1 MKIDKKEFLALIASI
16 ILLIFASVTFF
27 LFKDHSTTQ
36 MDTVESSVNHVSD
49 SQLTEAQD
57 MLDKFEK
64 KPSEKLLKDVELALN
79 KLSNSSKKEALQ
91 KRFKKAKDKYLKDE
105 ADKKATKD
113 ATDLVEILEQA
124 PSEENVLKA
133 EAAVNKLTVKESKEA
148 LQKRIDTVK
157 TQYGLIGNQ
166 TPSSSVAETTEQ
178 GTANPASQDTSSY
191 VNQNV
196 APTYEQPQTN
206 NTPVT
211 PGVNNTVPTP
221 GTGTAPA
228 TNGTGVAQ

>member
-1 MKIDKKEFLALIASI
+1 
-16 ILLIFASVTFF
+16 SVTFF
-27 LFKDHSTTQ
+27 LFKDHGTTQ

-196 APTYEQPQTN
+196 APTYEQPQAN

-221 GTGTAPA
+221 GTGTVPA

>member
-1 MKIDKKEFLALIASI
+1 
-16 ILLIFASVTFF
+16 
-27 LFKDHSTTQ
+27 

>member
-1 MKIDKKEFLALIASI
+1 
-16 ILLIFASVTFF
+16 VTFF
-27 LFKDHSTTQ
+27 LFKDHGTTQ

>member
-16 ILLIFASVTFF
+16 ILLILASVTFF
-27 LFKDHSTTQ
+27 LFKDHGTTQ

>member
-1 MKIDKKEFLALIASI
+1 
-16 ILLIFASVTFF
+16 LIFASVTFF
-27 LFKDHSTTQ
+27 LFKDHGTTQ

>member
-1 MKIDKKEFLALIASI
+1 
-16 ILLIFASVTFF
+16 
-27 LFKDHSTTQ
+27 
-36 MDTVESSVNHVSD
+36 
-49 SQLTEAQD
+49 
-57 MLDKFEK
+57 
-64 KPSEKLLKDVELALN
+64 VELALN

-221 GTGTAPA
+221 GTGTVPA

>member
-1 MKIDKKEFLALIASI
+1 M
-16 ILLIFASVTFF
+16 
-27 LFKDHSTTQ
+27 
-36 MDTVESSVNHVSD
+36 
-49 SQLTEAQD
+49 
-57 MLDKFEK
+57 
-64 KPSEKLLKDVELALN
+64 
-79 KLSNSSKKEALQ
+79 Q

>member
-1 MKIDKKEFLALIASI
+1 
-16 ILLIFASVTFF
+16 
-27 LFKDHSTTQ
+27 

-211 PGVNNTVPTP
+211 PGVNNTVPTS
-221 GTGTAPA
+221 GTGTVPA

>member
-16 ILLIFASVTFF
+16 ILLIFTSVTFF
-27 LFKDHSTTQ
+27 LFKDHGTTQ

>member
-1 MKIDKKEFLALIASI
+1 
-16 ILLIFASVTFF
+16 VTFF
-27 LFKDHSTTQ
+27 LFKDHGTTQ

-133 EAAVNKLTVKESKEA
+133 EAAVKKLTVKESKEA

-221 GTGTAPA
+221 GTGTVPA

>member
-1 MKIDKKEFLALIASI
+1 MKIDKKELLALIASI

-27 LFKDHSTTQ
+27 LFKDYGTTQ

-133 EAAVNKLTVKESKEA
+133 EAAVKKLTVKESKEA

-191 VNQNV
+191 VNQDV

-221 GTGTAPA
+221 GTGTVPA

>member
-1 MKIDKKEFLALIASI
+1 
-16 ILLIFASVTFF
+16 
-27 LFKDHSTTQ
+27 

-49 SQLTEAQD
+49 SQLTEVQD

-133 EAAVNKLTVKESKEA
+133 EAAVKKLTVKESKEA

-221 GTGTAPA
+221 GTGTVPA

>member
-1 MKIDKKEFLALIASI
+1 LIASI
-16 ILLIFASVTFF
+16 ILLIIASVTFF
-27 LFKDHSTTQ
+27 LFKDHGTTQ

-196 APTYEQPQTN
+196 APTYEQPQAN

-221 GTGTAPA
+221 GTGTVPA

>member
-1 MKIDKKEFLALIASI
+1 
-16 ILLIFASVTFF
+16 ASVTFF
-27 LFKDHSTTQ
+27 LFKDHGTTQ

>member
-1 MKIDKKEFLALIASI
+1 
-16 ILLIFASVTFF
+16 VTFF
-27 LFKDHSTTQ
+27 LFKDHGTTQ

-221 GTGTAPA
+221 GTGTVPA

>member
-1 MKIDKKEFLALIASI
+1 
-16 ILLIFASVTFF
+16 SVTFF
-27 LFKDHSTTQ
+27 LFKDHGTTQ

>member
-1 MKIDKKEFLALIASI
+1 
-16 ILLIFASVTFF
+16 SVTFF
-27 LFKDHSTTQ
+27 LFKDHGTTQ

-133 EAAVNKLTVKESKEA
+133 EAAVKKLTVKESKEA

-221 GTGTAPA
+221 GTGTVPA

>member
-1 MKIDKKEFLALIASI
+1 
-16 ILLIFASVTFF
+16 
-27 LFKDHSTTQ
+27 
-36 MDTVESSVNHVSD
+36 TVESSVNHVSD

>member
-1 MKIDKKEFLALIASI
+1 
-16 ILLIFASVTFF
+16 IFASVTFF
-27 LFKDHSTTQ
+27 LFKDHGTTQ

-211 PGVNNTVPTP
+211 PGVNNTVPTS
-221 GTGTAPA
+221 GTGTVPA

>member
-1 MKIDKKEFLALIASI
+1 
-16 ILLIFASVTFF
+16 FASVTFF
-27 LFKDHSTTQ
+27 LFKDHGTTQ

>member
-1 MKIDKKEFLALIASI
+1 
-16 ILLIFASVTFF
+16 
-27 LFKDHSTTQ
+27 FKDHGTTQ

-221 GTGTAPA
+221 GTGTVPA

>member
-1 MKIDKKEFLALIASI
+1 MKIDKKELLALIASI

-27 LFKDHSTTQ
+27 LFKDHGTTQ

-166 TPSSSVAETTEQ
+166 TLSSSVAETTEQ

-196 APTYEQPQTN
+196 APTYEQPQAN

-221 GTGTAPA
+221 GTGTVPA

>member
-1 MKIDKKEFLALIASI
+1 
-16 ILLIFASVTFF
+16 SVTFF
-27 LFKDHSTTQ
+27 LFKDHGTTQ

-133 EAAVNKLTVKESKEA
+133 EAAVKKLTVKESKEA

-191 VNQNV
+191 VNQDV

-221 GTGTAPA
+221 GTGTVPA

>member
-1 MKIDKKEFLALIASI
+1 
-16 ILLIFASVTFF
+16 IFASVTFF
-27 LFKDHSTTQ
+27 LFKDHGTTQ

>member
-1 MKIDKKEFLALIASI
+1 
-16 ILLIFASVTFF
+16 TFF
-27 LFKDHSTTQ
+27 LFKDHGTTQ

-196 APTYEQPQTN
+196 APTYEQPQAN

-221 GTGTAPA
+221 GTGTVPA

>member
-1 MKIDKKEFLALIASI
+1 
-16 ILLIFASVTFF
+16 
-27 LFKDHSTTQ
+27 

-196 APTYEQPQTN
+196 APTYEQPQAN

-211 PGVNNTVPTP
+211 PGLTILFRLQELVLYLLLMGQVLLSKILK
-221 GTGTAPA
+221 
-228 TNGTGVAQ
+228 V

>member
-1 MKIDKKEFLALIASI
+1 
-16 ILLIFASVTFF
+16 VTFF
-27 LFKDHSTTQ
+27 LFKDHGTTQ

-49 SQLTEAQD
+49 SQLTEVQD

-221 GTGTAPA
+221 GTGTVPA

>member
-1 MKIDKKEFLALIASI
+1 MVAFLSASS
-16 ILLIFASVTFF
+16 LRYLSFASVTFF
-27 LFKDHSTTQ
+27 LFKDHGTTQ

-196 APTYEQPQTN
+196 APTYEQPQAN

-221 GTGTAPA
+221 GTGTVPA

>member
-1 MKIDKKEFLALIASI
+1 
-16 ILLIFASVTFF
+16 
-27 LFKDHSTTQ
+27 TQ

-133 EAAVNKLTVKESKEA
+133 EAAVKKLTVKESKEA

-191 VNQNV
+191 VNQDV

-221 GTGTAPA
+221 GTGTVPA

>member
-27 LFKDHSTTQ
+27 LFKDYGTTQ

-196 APTYEQPQTN
+196 APTYEQPQAN

>member
-1 MKIDKKEFLALIASI
+1 
-16 ILLIFASVTFF
+16 VTFF
-27 LFKDHSTTQ
+27 LFKDHGTTQ

-196 APTYEQPQTN
+196 APTYEQPQAN

-221 GTGTAPA
+221 GTGTVPA

>member
-1 MKIDKKEFLALIASI
+1 
-16 ILLIFASVTFF
+16 FASVTFF
-27 LFKDHSTTQ
+27 LFKDHGTTQ

-196 APTYEQPQTN
+196 APTYEQPQAN

-221 GTGTAPA
+221 GTGTVPA

>member
-1 MKIDKKEFLALIASI
+1 
-16 ILLIFASVTFF
+16 FASVTFF
-27 LFKDHSTTQ
+27 LFKDHGTTQ

-49 SQLTEAQD
+49 SQLTEVQD

-221 GTGTAPA
+221 GTGTVPA

>member
-1 MKIDKKEFLALIASI
+1 MKIDKKELLALIASI
-16 ILLIFASVTFF
+16 ILLIFASVMFF
-27 LFKDHSTTQ
+27 LFKDHGTTQ

-196 APTYEQPQTN
+196 APTYEQPQAN

-221 GTGTAPA
+221 GTGTVPA

>member
-1 MKIDKKEFLALIASI
+1 MKIDKKELLALIASI

-27 LFKDHSTTQ
+27 LFKDHVTTQ

-196 APTYEQPQTN
+196 APTYEQPQAN

-221 GTGTAPA
+221 GTGTVPA

>member
-1 MKIDKKEFLALIASI
+1 
-16 ILLIFASVTFF
+16 
-27 LFKDHSTTQ
+27 FKDHGTTQ

>member
-1 MKIDKKEFLALIASI
+1 
-16 ILLIFASVTFF
+16 
-27 LFKDHSTTQ
+27 
-36 MDTVESSVNHVSD
+36 
-49 SQLTEAQD
+49 QD
-57 MLDKFEK
+57 MLDKFDK
-64 KPSEKLLKDVELALN
+64 KPSEKLLKDVELSLN

-196 APTYEQPQTN
+196 APTYEQPQAN

-221 GTGTAPA
+221 GTGTVPA